1 MACQK
6 GKERWVICITL
17 IGNTA
22 RHFNV
27 VIKWSTAIIRVQSIG
42 VRAVWM
48 VKSRER
54 TTVVGCQN
62 WIANSHFQP

>member
-1 MACQK
+1 M
-6 GKERWVICITL
+6 
-17 IGNTA
+17 A

-27 VIKWSTAIIRVQSIG
+27 VIKWSAAIIRVQSIG

-48 VKSRER
+48 VKSRKR